1 MSEAA
6 AHLDEVYENAR
17 KDCNKE
23 TVDSLILRLHA
34 LAFEAEYDTTL
45 TTRYDLIPAFGR
57 HLLFSEEQRDRM
69 LEVLT
74 LNEVTLINN
83 RYREAIEH
91 LDRQTEYSN
100 DARNNATRR
109 GRFILKV
116 LDGLRSLQCLVAD
129 TEIVV
134 TRLEQEIE
142 SLELALAYDQE
153 RECY

>member
-17 KDCNKE
+17 KNCNKE
-23 TVDSLILRLHA
+23 TVDSLIARLHA
-34 LAFEAEYDTTL
+34 LAFEAEHDTSL
-45 TTRYDLIPAFGR
+45 TSTYSLFPKKNRDR
-57 HLLFSEEQRDRM
+57 LFSEEQRDRM

-74 LNEVTLINN
+74 LNEVALINN
-83 RYREAIEH
+83 RYRAAIEH
-91 LDRQTEYSN
+91 LDMQIVYSN

-109 GRFILKV
+109 GNFILKV
-116 LDGLRSLQCLVAD
+116 LDALTLVQQLVAD

-153 RECY
+153 RACN

>member
-6 AHLDEVYENAR
+6 AHLDEVYETAR
-17 KDCNKE
+17 KNCNKE
-23 TVDSLILRLHA
+23 TVDSLIARLHA
-34 LAFEAEYDTTL
+34 LVFEAEYDTSL
-45 TTRYDLIPAFGR
+45 TSKHSLFPRRDGDR
-57 HLLFSEEQRDRM
+57 LFSEDQRER
-69 LEVLT
+69 LLKVLSFYE
-74 LNEVTLINN
+74 LNDINN
-83 RYREAIEH
+83 RYQETIER
-91 LDRQTEYSN
+91 LDMQTGYSN

-109 GRFILKV
+109 GNFILKV
-116 LDGLRSLQCLVAD
+116 LDALTLVQHLVAD

>member
-17 KDCNKE
+17 KNCNKE
-23 TVDSLILRLHA
+23 TVDSLIARLHA
-34 LAFEAEYDTTL
+34 LAFEAEHDTSL
-45 TTRYDLIPAFGR
+45 TSTYSLFPKKDRDR
-57 HLLFSEEQRDRM
+57 LFSEEQRDRM

-74 LNEVTLINN
+74 LNEVALINN
-83 RYREAIEH
+83 RYRAAIEH
-91 LDRQTEYSN
+91 LDMQIEYSN

-109 GRFILKV
+109 GNFILKV
-116 LDGLRSLQCLVAD
+116 LDALTLVQQLVAD

>member
-6 AHLDEVYENAR
+6 AHLDAVYELAR

-34 LAFEAEYDTTL
+34 LAFEAEHDTTL
-45 TTRYDLIPAFGR
+45 TAKQPLLHAETRVE
-57 HLLFSEEQRDRM
+57 LFSEEQRDRM

-83 RYREAIEH
+83 RYREVTKA
-91 LDRQTEYSN
+91 LALRTEQAN
-100 DARNNATRR
+100 DVRNNANRR
-109 GRFILKV
+109 ASFIGKTLSA
-116 LDGLRSLQCLVAD
+116 LRSLQGLVAD

-142 SLELALAYDQE
+142 SLELALAHDQE

>member
-17 KDCNKE
+17 KNCNKE
-23 TVDSLILRLHA
+23 TVDSLIARLHA
-34 LAFEAEYDTTL
+34 LAFEAGHDTSL
-45 TTRYDLIPAFGR
+45 TATYSLFHKKDRDR
-57 HLLFSEEQRDRM
+57 LFSEEQRDRM

-74 LNEVTLINN
+74 LNEATRINN
-83 RYREAIEH
+83 RYREAIEQ
-91 LDRQTEYSN
+91 LD
-100 DARNNATRR
+100 RR

-116 LDGLRSLQCLVAD
+116 LDGLRWLQGLVAD

-153 RECY
+153 RGCY

>member
-6 AHLDEVYENAR
+6 AHLDEVYEEAR
-17 KDCNKE
+17 KNCNKE
-23 TVDSLILRLHA
+23 NVDYSLDRLHA
-34 LAFEAEYDTTL
+34 LSFEAEYDTSL
-45 TTRYDLIPAFGR
+45 TATYSLLPAETRVE
-57 HLLFSEEQRDRM
+57 LFSEEQRDRM

-83 RYREAIEH
+83 RYREVTNA
-91 LDRQTEYSN
+91 LALRTVQVN

-109 GRFILKV
+109 GNFILKV
-116 LDGLRSLQCLVAD
+116 LDALTSVQHLVAD

>member
-6 AHLDEVYENAR
+6 AHLDEVYELAR

-34 LAFEAEYDTTL
+34 LAFEAEHDTKL
-45 TTRYDLIPAFGR
+45 TATYSLFPKKDRDR
-57 HLLFSEEQRDRM
+57 LFSEEQRDRM

-83 RYREAIEH
+83 RYREAIEQ
-91 LDRQTEYSN
+91 LDMQTGYSN

-116 LDGLRSLQCLVAD
+116 LDGLRLVQQLVAD

-153 RECY
+153 RACY

>member
-17 KDCNKE
+17 KNCNKE
-23 TVDSLILRLHA
+23 TVDSLIARLHA
-34 LAFEAEYDTTL
+34 LAFEAEHDTSL
-45 TTRYDLIPAFGR
+45 TSTYSLFPKKDRDM
-57 HLLFSEEQRDRM
+57 LFSEEQRARM

-74 LNEVTLINN
+74 LNEVALINN
-83 RYREAIEH
+83 RYRAAIE
-91 LDRQTEYSN
+91 LLIMQIEYSN
-100 DARNNATRR
+100 DVRNNATRR
-109 GRFILKV
+109 GNFILKV
-116 LDGLRSLQCLVAD
+116 LDALTLVQHLVAD

-153 RECY
+153 RACN

>member
-6 AHLDEVYENAR
+6 AHLEEVYEDAR
-17 KDCNKE
+17 KNCNRE
-23 TVDSLILRLHA
+23 TVDSLIARLHA
-34 LAFEAEYDTTL
+34 LAFEAEHDTSL
-45 TTRYDLIPAFGR
+45 TSKCSLFPRRDR
-57 HLLFSEEQRDRM
+57 DRLFSEEQRERM
-69 LEVLT
+69 LKVLSFYE
-74 LNEVTLINN
+74 LNTINN
-83 RYREAIEH
+83 RYQEAIEQ
-91 LDRQTEYSN
+91 LDMQTEYSN

-109 GRFILKV
+109 GNFILKV
-116 LDGLRSLQCLVAD
+116 LDALRSLQCLVAD

>member
-17 KDCNKE
+17 KNCNKE
-23 TVDSLILRLHA
+23 TVDSLITRLHA
-34 LAFEAEYDTTL
+34 LAFEAEHDTSL
-45 TTRYDLIPAFGR
+45 TSTYSLFPKKDRDR
-57 HLLFSEEQRDRM
+57 LFSEEQRDRM

-83 RYREAIEH
+83 RYQEAIEH
-91 LDRQTEYSN
+91 LDMQTGFSN

-109 GRFILKV
+109 GNFILKV
-116 LDGLRSLQCLVAD
+116 LDGLRSLQQLVAD

-153 RECY
+153 RACN

>member
-34 LAFEAEYDTTL
+34 LAFEAEHDTSL
-45 TTRYDLIPAFGR
+45 TATHSLFPKKDRDR
-57 HLLFSEEQRDRM
+57 LFSEEQRDRM

-83 RYREAIEH
+83 RYRTAIEH
-91 LDRQTEYSN
+91 LDMQIGYSN
-100 DARNNATRR
+100 DVRNNATRR
-109 GRFILKV
+109 GNFILKV
-116 LDGLRSLQCLVAD
+116 LDALTLVQHLVAD